1 MQKIIDQ
8 ILEGNFDYGNGS
20 LDFSCSKIEITLH
33 SGEIYEGSFR
43 IFSSQGIYANGSV
56 ISSDLRMECLTEEF
70 AGDEEIIYR
79 FHGEN
84 LEAGDV
90 VRGYFYIIS
99 NQGEYYLPFSTTAL
113 EKTLDSSVGVIK
125 NMFHFANLARSSWN
139 EAVKL
144 FYSQEFPKI
153 LTGRDAQYA
162 DAYRAL
168 SAVAGVEQNMEEF
181 LILVNKKQKV
191 EYMVEEG
198 ELLLEPDTELSSG
211 SVLER
216 ELTIYKNG
224 WGYTRLFVEC
234 SGSFFFTEKEV
245 LTDDDFLGNYCR
257 LPVFIDGNLC
267 GRGNNY
273 GEIYLYNSYASLTIP
288 VTVKLGNVSQ
298 TGKLSLDRRRLTAQ
312 LTKTYLAFRMKKIS
326 TAVWLKESG
335 VLVDKLV
342 MWNENDI
349 EARLFQAQ
357 TLITEERFNEAG
369 WILDHVSDLLG
380 KNRADAV
387 HHAYYLYLTSL
398 IHREESYVNRVAEE
412 VEQIYRRNDADW
424 RVAWLLLYLSEDF
437 HKSGQAKWQF
447 VERQFEMGAR
457 SPILYIEAVTM
468 LNNNPA
474 LLRKLENF
482 EMQTVWYGAK
492 QDLLSPETTE
502 QLLYLTGRAREYQ
515 PVLYRILVKLYDQ
528 KHDVRFLQEI
538 CTLLIKGGKV
548 GQRYFEWFEA
558 GVNAKLR
565 ITNLF
570 EYYMMSLDLNIQ
582 QDLPRTVLM
591 YFSYQ
596 NNLDFEH
603 SAYLYD
609 YVLSNAGNLGDLM
622 DVYRPKMESFVL
634 DQIRKEHV
642 NRHLANLYNK
652 LLQPGMIDEDTCG
665 PLSRLLFAHLIQ
677 VEDDRLRKVYVYQPG
692 NLFPAEYVL
701 SDGQTWAALYG
712 ADYTIVFEDGWNNR
726 FIKSVDYTIN
736 KLMMPGKR
744 LRQLTP
750 FLRQSP
756 ELDVYLYKGDRDREN
771 IDIPQ
776 ENLNESTQRALRLL
790 ESGCVEPVLR
800 RELHM
805 QLLKYF
811 YDMDNMRA
819 LDDYLSRFPAQELSM
834 EERSQVIRYM
844 VLRGHYHL
852 ARQWLDQYGPYFID
866 PKVLVRLLS
875 PLMQRENMIEDPVLT
890 AAASYAFE
898 RGKYDGTVLQ
908 YLVMYYRGMTDNM
921 RDIWKAARSF
931 GVDCYRLSEKILVQM
946 LYSGVFVDEKMEIF
960 QYYMSQGAKPEVEEA
975 FLAQCSYDYFVR
987 ERGTER
993 EVFREIQYMYARGEP
1008 MQQVCKLA
1016 LLKYYSENVK
1026 ELVGDAERLA
1036 EEILRELMEEGIH
1049 MNFFKQFRKFNWL
1062 QQELADKT
1070 VVEYRTAPGCRSC
1083 IHYIILQDNDES
1095 QEYSSEY
1102 MREVYGGVCFKEFIL
1117 FFGETLQ
1124 YYITEERDG
1133 ESRITEKGSIQ
1144 KSDDLGDVG
1153 DSRYRMVNDIVISSA
1168 LRDSDTMDDL
1178 LEEYF
1183 RKDYLY
1189 GRLFHL
1195 K

>member
-1 MQKIIDQ
+1 MQKIINQ
-8 ILEGNFDYGNGS
+8 ILEGNFDYENGS

-33 SGEIYEGSFR
+33 SGEIFEGSFR
-43 IFSSQGIYANGSV
+43 IFASQGICANGSV

-70 AGDEEIIYR
+70 AGDEEIFFC

-84 LEAGDV
+84 LEEGDV
-90 VRGYFYIIS
+90 VRGYFYIVS
-99 NQGEYYLPFSTTAL
+99 NQGEYYLPFAATTL
-113 EKTLDSSVGVIK
+113 EKTLDSSVGAIK
-125 NMFHFANLARSSWN
+125 NMFHFANLAKSSWN
-139 EAVKL
+139 EAVKM
-144 FYSQEFPKI
+144 FYSQEFEKAFN
-153 LTGRDAQYA
+153 GGDAQYK

-191 EYMVEEG
+191 EYMVEEK
-198 ELLLEPDTELSSG
+198 ELLLDPGTELNSG
-211 SVLER
+211 NVLER
-216 ELTIYKNG
+216 ELTIFKNG

-234 SGSFFFTEKEV
+234 SGGFLFTEKEM

-267 GRGNNY
+267 GKGNNY
-273 GEIYLYNSYASLTIP
+273 GEVYLYNSYVSLTIP
-288 VTVKLGNVSQ
+288 VTVKFGNVSQ
-298 TGKLSLDRRRLTAQ
+298 AGKLSLDRRRLIVQ
-312 LTKTYLAFRMKKIS
+312 LMEFYLAFRMKKIS

-357 TLITEERFNEAG
+357 MMITEERFNEAG
-369 WILDHVSDLLG
+369 WILDHVSELLG

-387 HHAYYLYLTSL
+387 LHAYYLYLTSL
-398 IHREESYVNRVAEE
+398 IHREETYVNRVAEE
-412 VEQIYRRNDADW
+412 VEQIYRRSDSDW

-447 VERQFEMGAR
+447 VEGQFKMGAR
-457 SPILYIEAVTM
+457 SPVLYMEAVTM

-474 LLRKLENF
+474 LLRKLESF
-482 EMQTVWYGAK
+482 ELQTVWYGAK

-502 QLLYLTGRAREYQ
+502 QLLYLTGRVREYQ
-515 PVLYRILVKLYDQ
+515 PVLHRILVKLYDQ

-548 GQRYFEWFEA
+548 GQRYFEWYEA

-570 EYYMMSLDLNIQ
+570 EYYMMSLDLNVQ
-582 QDLPRTVLM
+582 QELPRTVLM

-596 NNLDFEH
+596 NNLDYEH

-609 YVLSNAGNLGDLM
+609 YVLRNADKLGDLT
-622 DVYRPKMESFVL
+622 DVYRPRMEPFVL

-642 NRHLANLYNK
+642 NRHLVNLYNK
-652 LLQPGMIDEDTCG
+652 LLHPGMINEDTCG

-701 SDGQTWAALYG
+701 SDGQTWVALYG
-712 ADYTIVFEDGWNNR
+712 NNYTIVFEDGWSNR
-726 FIKSVDYTIN
+726 FIKSVDYTIE
-736 KLMMPGKR
+736 KLMQPGKH

-750 FLRQSP
+750 YLRQSL
-756 ELDVYLYKGDRDREN
+756 ELDVYLHESDREN
-771 IDIPQ
+771 RDMLR
-776 ENLNESTQRALRLL
+776 ESLNERTQRALRLL
-790 ESGCVEPVLR
+790 ESGCTEPALR

-805 QLLKYF
+805 QLLKCF

-819 LDDYLSRFPAQELSM
+819 LDDYLGRLPVQELSM
-834 EERSQVIRYM
+834 EERSQAIQYM
-844 VLRGHYHL
+844 VLRGHYSL
-852 ARQWLDQYGPYFID
+852 ARQWLNQYGPYFID

-875 PLMQRENMIEDPVLT
+875 PLMQWDNMIEDPVLT
-890 AAASYAFE
+890 AAASYAFT

-908 YLVMYYRGMTDNM
+908 YLAMYYRGMTNNM
-921 RDIWKAARSF
+921 RDIWTAARSF

-960 QYYMSQGAKPEVEEA
+960 QYYVSQGAKPEVEEA
-975 FLAQCSYDYFVR
+975 FLSQCAFDYFAR
-987 ERGTER
+987 ERGRER
-993 EVFREIQYMYARGEP
+993 EVFREIQYMYVRGEP
-1008 MQQVCKLA
+1008 IQQVCKLA
-1016 LLKYYSENVK
+1016 LLKYYSENPK

-1036 EEILRELMEEGIH
+1036 EGILRELVAEGIH
-1049 MNFFKQFRKFNWL
+1049 MNFFRQFRKFTWL

-1070 VVEYRTAPGCRSC
+1070 VLEYRADPGSRAC
-1083 IHYIILQDNDES
+1083 IHYMFLQDSGGSE
-1095 QEYSSEY
+1095 EYTSEY
-1102 MREVYGGVCFKEFIL
+1102 MREVCGGVCFREFIL

-1124 YYITEERDG
+1124 YYITEERGG
-1133 ESRITEKGSIQ
+1133 ESRITESGSIQ
-1144 KSDDLGDVG
+1144 KSDDPGDAG

-1168 LRDSDTMDDL
+1168 LQDPDTMDDL
-1178 LEEYF
+1178 LEEYY
-1183 RKDYLY
+1183 RKDYLG